1 MKAKTI
7 KRLQI
12 SKKKALNIW
21 YFCMK
26 PLAKC
31 ILYIDN
37 RRSAKNTSRLEKMTL
52 EEVARLYVKY
62 TVKYIAKRKDSTEIY
77 YCCTKKDGYSE
88 YYEDNFILSDLH
100 TFGYSRFTKTK
111 LNGWFYHNKE
121 CQAIGYG
128 EGSKDRWI
136 ALENKLR
143 LLVENEFIRAG
154 CSVEHIDESSK
165 LDEWFVRQSGYIHTV
180 VVTI

>member
-62 TVKYIAKRKDSTEIY
+62 TVKYIAKRKDSRIILY
-77 YCCTKKDGYSE
+77 NCSSKNGYSE
-88 YYEDNFILSDLH
+88 YYDDGFILSDLSS
-100 TFGYSRFTKTK
+100 FSWSRFNKTK
-111 LNGWFYHNKE
+111 LHGWYCTSPE
-121 CQAIGYG
+121 CRAIDYG
-128 EGSKDRWI
+128 EGHKDRWI